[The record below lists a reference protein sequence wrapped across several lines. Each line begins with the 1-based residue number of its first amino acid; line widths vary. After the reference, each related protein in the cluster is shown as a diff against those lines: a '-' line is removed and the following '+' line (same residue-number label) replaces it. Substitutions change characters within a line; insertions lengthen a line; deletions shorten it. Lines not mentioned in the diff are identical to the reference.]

1 MTDVVIPSDL
11 WDAHIEG
18 AITTWY
24 VDNGDVVAEG
34 DLLTEIMVEKVQYEV
49 EAPAAG
55 VIALRAAENDVVKAG
70 DIIATIS
77 AADSAP

>member
-1 MTDVVIPSDL
+1 MIDVVIPSDL
-11 WDAHIEG
+11 WEAHIEG

-24 VDNGDVVAEG
+24 VDSGDSVAEG

-55 VIALRAAENDVVKAG
+55 TITLRVEENGLVRAG

-77 AADSAP
+77 AR